1 MNRWAVESSASDT
14 SPSPDTPSSFFLL
27 PSSFFLLHSSFFL
40 LPSSFFLLHNNL
52 CVGPVFEIGTV
63 PVLVDAFAA
72 SDDH

>member
-14 SPSPDTPSSFFLL
+14 SPSPDT
-27 PSSFFLLHSSFFL
+27 
-40 LPSSFFLLHNNL
+40 PSSFFLLHNNL